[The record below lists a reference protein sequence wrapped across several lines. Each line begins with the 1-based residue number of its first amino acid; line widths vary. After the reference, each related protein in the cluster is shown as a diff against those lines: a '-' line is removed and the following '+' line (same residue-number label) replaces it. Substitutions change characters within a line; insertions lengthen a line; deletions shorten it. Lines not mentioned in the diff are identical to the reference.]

1 LLHNNLGLQTKSALV
16 GVLEKSTNL
25 KSICGFA
32 TNLASAHLTRKVTG
46 TDVALLAC
54 SLASATSLAA
64 VDVSKAICSPSVKRN
79 LQRVCRKHVIE
90 LVTMTPNLPR
100 TPNLPPTQNLPAV
113 LPAEPNQ
120 PAVQAVPVVGAQ
132 PPVAL
137 AQQPAARALV
147 PAVLA
152 EPDQPPVLAI
162 PVVAPQPPTAGAAVV
177 ALKVLLDGHCIAQ
190 AGCLGTFEQAH
201 GLPDSCG
208 RPVYKNGEH
217 YLFFF
222 GARWLVG
229 PEDAL
234 GTGTYALM
242 YAEDAALSPVDIT
255 AVWQEIVGG
264 EWAAAPGVTVRDV
277 ATVLRAGTLGSTVPR
292 TRNH

>member
-1 LLHNNLGLQTKSALV
+1 
-16 GVLEKSTNL
+16 
-25 KSICGFA
+25 
-32 TNLASAHLTRKVTG
+32 
-46 TDVALLAC
+46 
-54 SLASATSLAA
+54 
-64 VDVSKAICSPSVKRN
+64 
-79 LQRVCRKHVIE
+79 
-90 LVTMTPNLPR
+90 
-100 TPNLPPTQNLPAV
+100 
-113 LPAEPNQ
+113 
-120 PAVQAVPVVGAQ
+120 VQAVPVVGAQ

-137 AQQPAARALV
+137 AQPAARALV

-190 AGCLGTFEQAH
+190 AGCLGTFKQAYW
-201 GLPDSCG
+201 LPDSCG

-255 AVWQEIVGG
+255 AVWQEIVAG
-264 EWAAAPGVTVRDV
+264 EWAAAPGVAVRDV
-277 ATVLRAGTLGSTVPR
+277 ATVLRAGKPWEAPFHEPATTNNYSPVMCPR
-292 TRNH
+292 SSCSAAVCHGHQKCALPDSAR